1 MKALRVGG
9 PGQVIWVDQAEPQV
23 GPGEVLLQPL
33 VCGICSSDIKTVQ
46 RGNQGGNPWA
56 LGHELVGRII
66 ATGDGAHY
74 PAGQRVVA
82 APYVP
87 CGTCYFCLH
96 QQPTLCQHLFDQG
109 LDPGGLAERV
119 RIPRPLAERG
129 LLPVPAALSSEI
141 AALTEPVACCVQ
153 AVEACGVAAGD
164 TVLVVGDG
172 PMGLINAAVAR
183 ACGASRVIVAGLTPA
198 RLELAA
204 AHYADVTIHV
214 GQEDLTQKVRSLTD
228 GRGADVVL
236 VAVSSPEAALSGLS
250 ALRRGGAFNAFA
262 GTPTGTNMPLD
273 LHGLHYDEWR
283 LTGSFGVA
291 PQHLQRALDL
301 LSSGQVDVGPLI
313 TGRFPFAEAP
323 VAVEHMARQIG
334 MKAVVMFESDPANP
348 ANYAGRSP
356 AENTGCNSDSGNA
369 GRSSVSR

>member
-1 MKALRVGG
+1 MKTIKVGG
-9 PGQVIWVDQAEPQV
+9 PGEVIWADQDEPQV
-23 GPGEVLLQPL
+23 GPKEVLLEPL
-33 VCGICSSDIKTVQ
+33 VCGICSSDIKMVH
-46 RGNQGGNPWA
+46 RGSQGANPWA

-66 ATGDGAHY
+66 AAGAGAQN
-74 PAGQRVVA
+74 PIGQRVVA

-87 CGTCYFCLH
+87 CGTCYFCIH
-96 QQPTLCQHLFDQG
+96 KQPTLCQHLFEQG

-119 RIPRPLAERG
+119 RIPRLLAERG
-129 LLPVPAALSSEI
+129 LLPVPAALPSEI

-153 AVEACGVAAGD
+153 AAEACGVTAGD

-183 ACGASRVIVAGLTPA
+183 ACGAALIIVAGLTPA

-204 AHYADVTIHV
+204 AHYADVVVHV
-214 GQEDLTQKVRSLTD
+214 RQENLPQKVKSLTE

-236 VAVSSPEAALSGLS
+236 VAVSSADAALSGLG

-262 GTPTGTNMPLD
+262 GTATGTSMPLD

-283 LTGSFGVA
+283 ITGSFGVA

-301 LSSGQVDVGPLI
+301 LSRGQVNVDPLI

-323 VAVEHMARQIG
+323 AAIEHMAHQVG
-334 MKAVVMFESDPANP
+334 MKAVVVFESA
-348 ANYAGRSP
+348 
-356 AENTGCNSDSGNA
+356 SG
-369 GRSSVSR
+369 